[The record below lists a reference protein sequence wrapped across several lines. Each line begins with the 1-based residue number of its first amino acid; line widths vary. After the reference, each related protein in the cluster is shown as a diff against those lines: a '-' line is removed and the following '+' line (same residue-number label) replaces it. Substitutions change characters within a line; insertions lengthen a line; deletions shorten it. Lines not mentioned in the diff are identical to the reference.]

1 MRTVFGGTV
10 AVVAFPLTLA
20 SQAPSTA
27 NTHPLYVA
35 LRSASV
41 EAILVKRPLMNHHYD
56 VLALEQK

>member
-10 AVVAFPLTLA
+10 AVVGFPLTLA

-27 NTHPLYVA
+27 STHPVYVA
-35 LRSASV
+35 PRSASV
-41 EAILVKRPLMNHHYD
+41 EAIPVKSALMNHHDD